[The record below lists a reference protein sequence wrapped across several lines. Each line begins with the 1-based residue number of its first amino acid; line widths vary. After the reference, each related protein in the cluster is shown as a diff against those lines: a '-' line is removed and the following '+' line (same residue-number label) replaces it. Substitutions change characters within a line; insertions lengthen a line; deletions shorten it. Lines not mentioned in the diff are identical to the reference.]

1 MQANYYL
8 RPLLALCCLWL
19 MPAAAQEE
27 QLEQESILIRGNQ
40 GLPRTI
46 YIAPWKRIGSPLEN
60 ARLEAEFE
68 EQQVP
73 LERDL
78 FQRQLELQR
87 EGYSTDHSTRMQQP
101 AAAPAGSGSPH

>member
-1 MQANYYL
+1 MQLKYHL

-19 MPAAAQEE
+19 MPGAAEE

-60 ARLEAEFE
+60 AKLEAEFE
-68 EQQVP
+68 EQPVP

-101 AAAPAGSGSPH
+101 AAAPAGSGSSN